1 MDSFAAKNVYGNNL
15 MAIRSSSCDHC
26 GRRSCKIFRVYKGQR
41 YCANCYAR
49 VFHHRLCPKCGE
61 RARLPKNEPDAICR
75 KCEMAK
81 PCGRCGKVKYK
92 TGKVTP
98 YGPVCNA
105 CAPHFRKAEPC
116 ELCGAPSPRL
126 SRVRR
131 FGQDSRLCP
140 KCARADHGTC
150 AACRR
155 HRPLLEATDG
165 KMLCQLCLEQG
176 EILCQSCGAPM
187 PAGRVSLC
195 ETCYWIGTCRKRV
208 KMDQA
213 AFSNPI
219 LRQAFGEYGAWLM
232 DAVGA
237 HKASLTIHRYLS
249 FFLEIENRWQK
260 IPQYPDLLG
269 VFGAEGLRKVRLP
282 MRWLRTTH
290 NICPDPVAREED
302 SERRR
307 IQAILDSFPK
317 NGHTHASIT
326 AYCDNLSA
334 KVEKGKSSM
343 RSVRLALRPAAAVL
357 QIAMREGMELPDQSV
372 LDHYLRDTPGQRASV
387 TGFVHFLNRE
397 RCLGLEVRV
406 DLKQTRE
413 TRRRALE
420 RKIMQMALRPGEGEV
435 FARQWLRVGL
445 EYFHGVV
452 ITTKRIATMTIQE
465 DGEGFMVDMD
475 GSNYPVP
482 RWNAASPLRNYQPIK
497 DYLEIKVL
505 PKSDAQFLKKYSIY
519 NKL

>member
-1 MDSFAAKNVYGNNL
+1 
-15 MAIRSSSCDHC
+15 
-26 GRRSCKIFRVYKGQR
+26 
-41 YCANCYAR
+41 
-49 VFHHRLCPKCGE
+49 
-61 RARLPKNEPDAICR
+61 
-75 KCEMAK
+75 
-81 PCGRCGKVKYK
+81 
-92 TGKVTP
+92 
-98 YGPVCNA
+98 
-105 CAPHFRKAEPC
+105 
-116 ELCGAPSPRL
+116 
-126 SRVRR
+126 
-131 FGQDSRLCP
+131 
-140 KCARADHGTC
+140 
-150 AACRR
+150 
-155 HRPLLEATDG
+155 
-165 KMLCQLCLEQG
+165 
-176 EILCQSCGAPM
+176 
-187 PAGRVSLC
+187 
-195 ETCYWIGTCRKRV
+195 
-208 KMDQA
+208 
-213 AFSNPI
+213 
-219 LRQAFGEYGAWLM
+219 M